1 MLPMDAKAGFLSP
14 AANFLTLNPAE
25 DYWMADPT
33 KNQMLYVN
41 PACETIWGSTCESL
55 YASPKNWFE
64 AIHPDDRERVLQ
76 AALTGH
82 SHGTYYDEYR
92 IVCADGGV
100 RWVRDRAFRM
110 RNAGG
115 RAIRIA
121 GVAEDVT
128 ERHQLERQL
137 RQAQKMETIGKLAG
151 GVAHDFNNLL
161 SVILGHSEM
170 LAMRL
175 PANSP
180 GRGSVDEIGRAAERA
195 AALTRRLLAFSC
207 QRVLE
212 PQVLDL
218 NLQVADMEK
227 MLRRLIGEN
236 VRLITILQP
245 GLNRVLADPGQIDQ
259 IIMNLAVNGRD
270 AMPKGGNLTLQ
281 TRDLELDASY
291 AKAQSGLRPG
301 RYVLLAVTDTG
312 CGMTPEVQARI
323 FEPFFT
329 TKGVGQGT
337 GLGLAM
343 VPGIVQQNGGH
354 IVVHSMPCIGTTFK
368 IYLPAVGELA
378 KQPLQS
384 RAPVKPV
391 RGSET
396 ILLVEDEA
404 SVREITALLLVSL
417 GYQVKAASSGQ
428 EALHL
433 ARGNRE
439 KIDLLMTDVLMPG
452 MSGNE
457 LAEVL
462 RASDAD
468 LKVLFLSGHSG
479 DTLARHGVVHTEVAF
494 LQKPFTLN
502 ALSEKLME
510 VLDRT

>member
-1 MLPMDAKAGFLSP
+1 MSALRILPIDAKGGFLSP

-25 DYWMADPT
+25 DCWMADQT
-33 KNQMLYVN
+33 KNQMLHVSSAY
-41 PACETIWGSTCESL
+41 ETICGSTCESL
-55 YASPKNWFE
+55 YATPKNWFE
-64 AIHPDDRERVLQ
+64 AIHPDAER
-76 AALTGH
+76 
-82 SHGTYYDEYR
+82 R
-92 IVCADGGV
+92 
-100 RWVRDRAFRM
+100 
-110 RNAGG
+110 
-115 RAIRIA
+115 
-121 GVAEDVT
+121 
-128 ERHQLERQL
+128 QLEMQL
-137 RQAQKMETIGKLAG
+137 RQAQKMEAIGKLAG

-180 GRGSVDEIGRAAERA
+180 GRDSVDEIARAAERA
-195 AALTRRLLAFSC
+195 ATLTRRLLAFSC
-207 QRVLE
+207 QRVVE

-218 NLQVADMEK
+218 NLLVADMEK

-270 AMPKGGNLTLQ
+270 AMPNGGRLTLQ
-281 TRDLELDASY
+281 TRDLELDA
-291 AKAQSGLRPG
+291 KTQSGLRPR

-312 CGMTPEVQARI
+312 CGMTTEVQARI

-337 GLGLAM
+337 GLGLKM
-343 VPGIVQQNGGH
+343 VSDIVQQSGGH
-354 IVVHSMPCIGTTFK
+354 IVVHSLPGIGTTFK
-368 IYLPAVGELA
+368 IYLPAAGELA

-391 RGSET
+391 RSSET

-404 SVREITALLLVSL
+404 AVREITALLLKSL
-417 GYQVKAASSGQ
+417 GYRVQEASNGE

-462 RASDAD
+462 RASDAG

-479 DTLARHGVVHTEVAF
+479 DTLARHGVVHTEAAF

>member
-1 MLPMDAKAGFLSP
+1 M
-14 AANFLTLNPAE
+14 
-25 DYWMADPT
+25 
-33 KNQMLYVN
+33 
-41 PACETIWGSTCESL
+41 
-55 YASPKNWFE
+55 
-64 AIHPDDRERVLQ
+64 
-76 AALTGH
+76 
-82 SHGTYYDEYR
+82 
-92 IVCADGGV
+92 
-100 RWVRDRAFRM
+100 
-110 RNAGG
+110 
-115 RAIRIA
+115 
-121 GVAEDVT
+121 
-128 ERHQLERQL
+128 QL
-137 RQAQKMETIGKLAG
+137 RQAQKMETIGQLAG

-161 SVILGHSEM
+161 AVIFGHCEM
-170 LAMRL
+170 LAMKL
-175 PANSP
+175 PQESP
-180 GRGSVDEIGRAAERA
+180 GRDSVDQIGRAAERA
-195 AALTRRLLAFSC
+195 AALTRRLLAFSR
-207 QRVLE
+207 QQVLE
-212 PQVLDL
+212 PQLLDL
-218 NLQVADMEK
+218 NLLVADMEK
-227 MLRRLIGEN
+227 MLQRLIGEN

-245 GLNRVLADPGQIDQ
+245 GLNWVLADPGQIDQ

-270 AMPKGGNLTLQ
+270 AMPKGGRLTLQ
-281 TRDLELDASY
+281 TRDLELDA
-291 AKAQSGLRPG
+291 KTQSGQPPG

-312 CGMTPEVQARI
+312 CGMTPKVQARI

-343 VPGIVQQNGGH
+343 VSGIVQQNGGH
-354 IVVHSMPCIGTTFK
+354 IVVHSLPGIGTTFK

-391 RGSET
+391 RSSET

-404 SVREITALLLVSL
+404 PVRKITTLLLVSL
-417 GYQVKAASSGQ
+417 GYRVQEASSGE

-433 ARGNRE
+433 AQDSRE

-452 MSGNE
+452 MSGSE

-462 RASDAD
+462 RARDAV

-502 ALSEKLME
+502 ALSKKLME